1 MKTYHLGKLRFHFSN
16 ICKEKDLNILEGFQ
30 IFGFEVSIKYKFID
44 IILFNFELEIDW

>member
-1 MKTYHLGKLRFHFSN
+1 MKTCRLGKLRFHFSN